1 MLTTGNF
8 LHKIQMKEKNLKAC
22 SSHSADACCMFLM
35 SLHVGILSGLIVAHV
50 AVDQRPAML
59 PLLVHAQRGRI
70 LVGVGAHVAL
80 VHNP

>member
-1 MLTTGNF
+1 
-8 LHKIQMKEKNLKAC
+8 
-22 SSHSADACCMFLM
+22 MFLM
-35 SLHVGILSGLIVAHV
+35 SLHVGILSGLIDAHV
-50 AVDQRPAML
+50 AADQRPAML